1 MNRKFAAF
9 ITLAALLLLVVSG
22 MLAPEYLPPADLS
35 ARYLGPTEAPPLGTD
50 ARGKPLLDY
59 ALQGAE
65 IVALPS
71 LLAALLVML
80 IATGGGLLSCA
91 GYERSA
97 AVAQAVGEVV
107 GALPRLLVVLVVALV
122 LTGGARATEA
132 PPGLYPIALTWAL
145 LAAPGAMDEASAVA
159 SRLGGSRFV
168 EALRAHG
175 FSRKRIF
182 LYHLVGLNLRP
193 VLVRHGVETFMHVTF
208 LEVALSYLA
217 TMPPQQASFTHPA
230 SHHSWAEILYMG
242 YRWTL
247 GEASLHALLLGLG
260 LIGLVVAVAVSAT
273 SAVRAR

>member
-1 MNRKFAAF
+1 MNRR
-9 ITLAALLLLVVSG
+9 LAACLSILVLVLLVVAG
-22 MLAPEYLPPADLS
+22 LLAPDYLPPADMS
-35 ARYLGPTEAPPLGTD
+35 ARYLGPAEVPPFGTD
-50 ARGKPLLDY
+50 GRGKPLLDY
-59 ALQGAE
+59 AMQGAE
-65 IVALPS
+65 IVVLPS
-71 LLAALLVML
+71 LLAALLVMV
-80 IATGGGLLSCA
+80 IATGGGLLACA
-91 GYERSA
+91 GYERAS
-97 AVAQAVGEVV
+97 AVAQALGEII

-122 LTGGARATEA
+122 LTGGARVTDA
-132 PPGLYPIALTWAL
+132 PPGLYPIALTWAI
-145 LAAPGAMDEASAVA
+145 LAAPGGMDEAAAVA

-193 VLVRHGVETFMHVTF
+193 VLVRHGVETFMQVTF

-247 GEASLHALLLGLG
+247 GEDSLHALLLGLG
-260 LIGLVVAVAVSAT
+260 LIGLVVAVAVAAT